1 MSSIFGENLRELRK
15 GASYSQEKLGSAVG
29 VTSQAVSS
37 WERGRTEPNMGQI
50 EMICRTLGCDMSEL
64 LKNTYRP
71 ITPED
76 RQLIDA
82 FNDAPLTVQNAI
94 RTLLGLSI
102 EPKQPIKWYEDRRR

>member
-1 MSSIFGENLRELRK
+1 MGTIFGQNLRDLRK
-15 GASYSQEKLGSAVG
+15 GASYSQEKLGYAVG

-71 ITPED
+71 ISPED

-82 FNDAPLTVQNAI
+82 FSNASPTVRNAI
-94 RTLLGLSI
+94 RTLLGLSV
-102 EPKQPIKWYEDRRR
+102 EPTQPIKWYEDTRR

>member
-1 MSSIFGENLRELRK
+1 MGTIFGQNLRDLRK
-15 GASYSQEKLGSAVG
+15 GASYSQEKLGIAVG

-71 ITPED
+71 ISPED

-82 FNDAPLTVQNAI
+82 FNNASPTVRNAI
-94 RTLLGLSI
+94 RTLLGLSV
-102 EPKQPIKWYEDRRR
+102 EPTQPIKWYEDRRR